1 MTQGKVK
8 LVARKICYC
17 FNHTEEDIIED
28 VRRHGTS
35 RILAEIKAAKALGR
49 CECGEKHPRGV

>member
-1 MTQGKVK
+1 M
-8 LVARKICYC
+8 ARCICYC

-35 RILAEIKAAKALGR
+35 RILAEIKTAYDFGR
-49 CECGEKHPRGV
+49 CACSEIHPRGT